1 MAVPFLLRAVSTERS
16 EQAFIYAGISGVHL
30 DTESFDLGKGVLLKR
45 TYAHLFS
52 PFMTA
57 FAPPGPEGGPH
68 PGPWK
73 AAEGGLSFDIHVQLS
88 IPADYSLGGTS
99 QPTDVLWWIAAL
111 LRAAGFPYLSI
122 PVWSNYPFADIPEAE
137 GNVHLLPMET
147 KSRILR
153 PVAEG
158 SSAMNSEILE
168 WVREHWDA
176 VGRLLYS
183 DKKFKV
189 AFQAFDSATVER
201 DRASSLL
208 AVWGA
213 LEQLF
218 GSGRYRIASFIAAY
232 LCPPGEERLA
242 TYRQVQKL
250 YDPRSA
256 AAHSANQAKVGPLI
270 EAYVL
275 MRNALIKIVDEEKV
289 PTQQD
294 IESLL
299 FGSGEETEA

>member
-1 MAVPFLLRAVSTERS
+1 MTSERS
-16 EQAFIYAGISGVHL
+16 EQTFIYAGISGVRL
-30 DTESFDLGKGVLLKR
+30 GAESFDLGEGVLLKR

-73 AAEGGLSFDIHVQLS
+73 AAEGGLSFDVHVQLS

-111 LRAAGFPYLSI
+111 LRAARFPYLSV
-122 PVWSNYPFADIPEAE
+122 PVLSNYPFADIPETE
-137 GNVHLLPMET
+137 GNVRLRSMET
-147 KSRILR
+147 KPRILR
-153 PVAEG
+153 PAEEA
-158 SSAMNSEILE
+158 SPTVNSEILE
-168 WVREHWDA
+168 WIRERWVSA
-176 VGRLLYS
+176 GRLLYS
-183 DKKFKV
+183 DKKFKL

-232 LCPPGEERLA
+232 LDPPGEKRLA
-242 TYRQVQKL
+242 TYRQVLRL
-250 YDPRSA
+250 YDKRSA
-256 AAHSANQAKVGPLI
+256 AAHTANEADIESLI
-270 EAYVL
+270 EVYVL
-275 MRNALIKIVDEEKV
+275 MRNALIKMVDEEKV
-289 PTQQD
+289 PTQQA

-299 FGSGEETEA
+299 FGSGEGTDA